1 MSIFSRFKSFF
12 ADKGDEAEN
21 SAFDA
26 PAMAP
31 DEIWNLTDKT
41 DFLIAINERLNERSS
56 YGEHL
61 ERLSAEEQVFYI
73 CNLLEEEVNNG
84 GFDQFLYNSSGDYAG
99 RVEECLRII
108 GANKTAD
115 ICHTAFSA
123 YGKPIPQDRDKREKF
138 LDKMESDEI
147 SAILSDC
154 DDQFYEYPDQLEA
167 LCYAYIV
174 ANKEKFS

>member
-1 MSIFSRFKSFF
+1 MSIINRFRNFF
-12 ADKGDEAEN
+12 APKHEDEPADD
-21 SAFDA
+21 S
-26 PAMAP
+26 PAMGL
-31 DEIWNLTDKT
+31 DEIWQLTDKT

-56 YGEHL
+56 YGDYL

-84 GFDQFLYNSSGDYAG
+84 GFDQFLYNSSGDYAN
-99 RVEECLRII
+99 RVEECLRTI

-115 ICHTAFSA
+115 ICRTAFA
-123 YGKPIPQDRDKREKF
+123 AFGKPIPQDRKQRQKF
-138 LDKMESDEI
+138 LEKMESDEL

-154 DDQFYEYPDQLEA
+154 DDRFYEYPEDLEE

>member
-1 MSIFSRFKSFF
+1 MSIINRFRNFF
-12 ADKGDEAEN
+12 VSKPDDKFDE
-21 SAFDA
+21 DA
-26 PAMAP
+26 PVMEL
-31 DEIWNLTDKT
+31 DEIWKLTDTT
-41 DFLIAINERLNERSS
+41 DFLIAMNERLNARSA

-84 GFDQFLYNSSGDYAG
+84 GFDQFLYNSSGDYAH

-115 ICHTAFSA
+115 ICHTAFA
-123 YGKPIPQDRDKREKF
+123 AFGKPIPQNRNKREKF

-147 SAILSDC
+147 SDILSDC
-154 DDQFYEYPDQLEA
+154 DDQFYESPDPLED
-167 LCYAYIV
+167 LCYQYIV
-174 ANKEKFS
+174 ANKGKFM